1 MRTSSPT
8 LLTRLLPFCLG
19 LLVLA
24 GCAGA
29 EEDDPPRAPDVGL
42 ETGRGTDAGAAE
54 GNRDA
59 GTGGAVDA
67 GTGGTVDAGTGGNRD
82 AGTTPARDAGTGGT
96 RDAGTGGGTDG
107 GTEPSACLGDS
118 FLRSLGKDRLL
129 VGAQMTDG
137 TAGSAPFDVQYLY
150 LASGL
155 VDSTNVCT
163 SCNSSCTAQGVSC
176 ASGGCFWWGCWQDLS
191 RASGDYVR
199 RFVASTRARGQLP
212 FISYYQQLLG
222 SQLSEGAGQLAALN
236 DVNFMRRYLNDWR
249 YALQQ
254 VGTERALLHLEPD
267 LWGYLQF
274 NSNGDP
280 RTVPAQVATANATD
294 CGGQENNAAGL
305 GRCMIAMARK
315 YAPNAKVG
323 LHASPW
329 ATRIDVYRNTNP
341 SFDMAAEARK
351 VADFL
356 LKLGAADTD
365 FIVVEASDRDA
376 GWYEGRRG
384 DDTWWDATN
393 ATRPN
398 FHQAFAWARALS
410 ERLNKPNFW
419 WQLPVGNPGLP
430 DSGRQWKDNRVDY
443 FFTHTAEL
451 AAAHSVGFA
460 FGAGNDET
468 TTPES
473 DNGNLVSRVRAYKQ
487 AGGQRLCVP

>member
-1 MRTSSPT
+1 MRTSS
-8 LLTRLLPFCLG
+8 LKRLTRLLPLTFG

-24 GCAGA
+24 GCSGS
-29 EEDDPPRAPDVGL
+29 DDDDKRP
-42 ETGRGTDAGAAE
+42 AA
-54 GNRDA
+54 DA
-59 GTGGAVDA
+59 GTGGD
-67 GTGGTVDAGTGGNRD
+67 TDAGTGGN
-82 AGTTPARDAGTGGT
+82 TDAGTGGNT
-96 RDAGTGGGTDG
+96 DA

-129 VGAQMTDG
+129 VGAQMTDA
-137 TAGSAPFDVQYLY
+137 TATSAPFDVQYLY

-155 VDSTNVCT
+155 TDANAICT
-163 SCNSSCTAQGVSC
+163 SCTSNCSAQGTSC
-176 ASGGCFWWGCWQDLS
+176 ANGGCFWWGCWQDLS
-191 RASGDYVR
+191 RSPGDYVR
-199 RFVASTRARGQLP
+199 GFVTRSRARGQLP

-222 SQLSEGAGQLAALN
+222 SQLGEGAQQLNALN

-254 VGTERALLHLEPD
+254 VGNERALLHIEPD

-280 RTVPAQVATANATD
+280 RSVPAQVASANATD
-294 CGGQENNAAGL
+294 CGGFENNAAGM

-329 ATRIDVYRNTNP
+329 ATRIDVYLNTNA
-341 SFDMAAEARK
+341 SFDVAGEARK

-356 LKLGAADTD
+356 LRVGAADTD
-365 FIVVEASDRDA
+365 FVVVEAADRDA
-376 GWYEGRRG
+376 GWYQVRLGE
-384 DDTWWDATN
+384 DTWWDATN

-398 FHQAFAWARALS
+398 FQQAFTWARAIS

-419 WQLPVGNPGLP
+419 WQLPVGNERLSN
-430 DSGRQWKDNRVDY
+430 SGRSWRDNRVDY
-443 FFTHTAEL
+443 FFVHTSEL

-473 DNGNLVSRVRAYKQ
+473 DNGNLVARVRAYKQ
-487 AGGQRLCVP
+487 AGGQRLCTP